1 MSTNHINYRAV
12 LSLVKIVIL
21 DHLNFLS
28 HWLSGRLIQKW
39 FGVEIS
45 SGLLFSGN
53 GIVSILNKTANEN
66 NLDLAILKNAV
77 GHTILNIESLEEE
90 IGKLM
95 A

>member
-1 MSTNHINYRAV
+1 M
-12 LSLVKIVIL
+12 
-21 DHLNFLS
+21 
-28 HWLSGRLIQKW
+28 
-39 FGVEIS
+39 EIS

-53 GIVSILNKTANEN
+53 GIVSSLNKTANEN
-66 NLDLAILKNAV
+66 NLDLAILKNAL